1 MHGIDQAPPPFF
13 KRGPAPLALLSFY
26 VAASIALF
34 VVDLKYHSVDLLRQ
48 AIAIVVDPLQRL
60 AQTPAAS
67 IADLAEYAR
76 GLERLQQDNTQLRRA
91 RLDIAPG
98 LARLL
103 HLEAEN
109 DRLRRL
115 LDMKEREKASGQ
127 VARILYATR
136 DPFSRRIVADK
147 GGQAGIVAGQPVID
161 GSGVVGQVT
170 GVSLLHSEITLI
182 TDKNQVVPVQ
192 VVRTGLRSVVYGL
205 GGGQLEL
212 RYLPANADIKEGDV
226 LVTSGLDGIFL
237 SGFPV
242 ARVKRVERDSAYTF
256 ARIVCD
262 PAAAVENFTE
272 VFILNPATQATLL
285 PKELTE
291 QTERGATKRDSQDHA
306 TSGRPRKP
314 AKSR

>member
-1 MHGIDQAPPPFF
+1 M
-13 KRGPAPLALLSFY
+13 
-26 VAASIALF
+26 
-34 VVDLKYHSVDLLRQ
+34 
-48 AIAIVVDPLQRL
+48 
-60 AQTPAAS
+60 
-67 IADLAEYAR
+67 
-76 GLERLQQDNTQLRRA
+76 
-91 RLDIAPG
+91 
-98 LARLL
+98 
-103 HLEAEN
+103 
-109 DRLRRL
+109 
-115 LDMKEREKASGQ
+115 
-127 VARILYATR
+127 
-136 DPFSRRIVADK
+136 
-147 GGQAGIVAGQPVID
+147 
-161 GSGVVGQVT
+161 
-170 GVSLLHSEITLI
+170 
-182 TDKNQVVPVQ
+182 
-192 VVRTGLRSVVYGL
+192 VRTGLRSVVYGL

-272 VFILNPATQATLL
+272 VFILNPATQTTPL

-291 QTERGATKRDSQDHA
+291 QTERGATKRDIQDQA

>member
-1 MHGIDQAPPPFF
+1 MPGIDQAPPPFF

-26 VAASIALF
+26 MAASIALF

-67 IADLAEYAR
+67 IGKLAEYAR
-76 GLERLQQDNTQLRRA
+76 GLERLQEENALLRRA
-91 RLDIAPG
+91 RLDIAPSI
-98 LARLL
+98 ARLA

-109 DRLRRL
+109 KRLRQL

-127 VARILYATR
+127 VARILYSTR

-147 GGQAGIVAGQPVID
+147 GTQAGIVAGQPVID
-161 GSGVVGQVT
+161 DSGVVGQVT

-242 ARVKRVERDSAYTF
+242 ARVQRVERNSAYTF

-272 VFILNPATQATLL
+272 VFILNPATQTTPL
-285 PKELTE
+285 PKEMTD
-291 QTERGATKRDSQDHA
+291 QMERGAARRDGKGQALPERS
-306 TSGRPRKP
+306 RKT
-314 AKSR
+314 AKNR

>member
-1 MHGIDQAPPPFF
+1 MPGIDQAPPPFF

-48 AIAIVVDPLQRL
+48 SIAIVIGPLQRL
-60 AQTPAAS
+60 AQAPAAS
-67 IADLAEYAR
+67 LGAMGEYIR
-76 GLERLQQDNTQLRRA
+76 GIDQLRQENALLRRA
-91 RLDIAPG
+91 RLDSAPN
-98 LARLL
+98 LDRLL

-109 DRLRRL
+109 VRLRQL
-115 LDMKEREKASGQ
+115 LDMKERKKASGQ
-127 VARILYATR
+127 VAHILYATR

-147 GGQAGIVAGQPVID
+147 GTKAGIVAGQPVID

-182 TDKNQVVPVQ
+182 TDRNQIVPVQ
-192 VVRTGLRSVVYGL
+192 VVRNGLRSVVYGL

-212 RYLPANADIKEGDV
+212 RYLPANADIKEGDI

-242 ARVKRVERDSAYTF
+242 ARVKRVERDSA
-256 ARIVCD
+256 
-262 PAAAVENFTE
+262 
-272 VFILNPATQATLL
+272 
-285 PKELTE
+285 
-291 QTERGATKRDSQDHA
+291 
-306 TSGRPRKP
+306 
-314 AKSR
+314 

>member
-1 MHGIDQAPPPFF
+1 MPGIDQAPPPFF

-67 IADLAEYAR
+67 IGALAEYAR
-76 GLERLQQDNTQLRRA
+76 GMDQLQQENAQLRRA
-91 RLDIAPG
+91 RLDIAPS

-127 VARILYATR
+127 IARILFATR

-147 GGQAGIVAGQPVID
+147 GGQVGIVAGQPVID

-170 GVSLLHSEITLI
+170 RVSLLHSEITLI
-182 TDKNQVVPVQ
+182 TDKNQIVPVQ
-192 VVRTGLRSVVYGL
+192 VVRNGLRSVVYGL

-212 RYLPANADIKEGDV
+212 RYLPANADIKEGDL

-242 ARVKRVERDSAYTF
+242 ARVKRVERDSAYAF
-256 ARIVCD
+256 ARIVCE
-262 PAAAVENFTE
+262 PVAAVENFTD
-272 VFILNPATQATLL
+272 VFILSPATQTTPL
-285 PKELTE
+285 PKELTD
-291 QTERGATKRDSQDHA
+291 QIERKAEKREDPGPSAPDKPIKK
-306 TSGRPRKP
+306 SKGR
-314 AKSR
+314 